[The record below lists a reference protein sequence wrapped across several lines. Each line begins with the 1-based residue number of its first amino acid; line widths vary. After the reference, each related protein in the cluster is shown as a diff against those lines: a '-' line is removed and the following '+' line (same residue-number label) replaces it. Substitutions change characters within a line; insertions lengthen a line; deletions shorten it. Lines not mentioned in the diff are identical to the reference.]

1 MKISVVI
8 PSFNQGEYLEATLR
22 SLLEQNYPE
31 LELIVID
38 GGSTDQSVDVIRRY
52 AASLSYWESEPDR
65 GQSHALNKG
74 FAHVHGDIWSW
85 LNSDDLLEPGVLRRV
100 VEVFA
105 QDFEAGIVYG
115 DCVYVGEDGETVIE
129 KFPGEPYS
137 RLRHLAHRFIAQP
150 SCFFRTR
157 MVPPA
162 VREDLHYCMDYDLWL
177 KLAAQGIKFRYVPE
191 VFSRYRLHEQSKS
204 VRALV
209 AMHAEIVEKIYRP
222 ILRNG
227 ASPDERHA
235 IAQAAGDMIHQ
246 LNSLGARTAV
256 LQTLLFRMVEAR
268 VLPSWV
274 LLNLGLQAILG
285 PAVVRRVQ
293 RWKGAVRE

>member
-1 MKISVVI
+1 VKISVVI

-38 GGSTDQSVDVIRRY
+38 GGSTDQSVDIIRRY
-52 AASLSYWESEPDR
+52 AASLSYWESEQDR

-105 QDFEAGIVYG
+105 QDSEAGIVYG

-227 ASPDERHA
+227 ASQDERHA
-235 IAQAAGDMIHQ
+235 IAQAVGDMIHQ
-246 LNSLGARTAV
+246 LNSLGARGPV
-256 LQTLLFRMVEAR
+256 LQTLLFRTCEAR
-268 VLPSWV
+268 VLPT
-274 LLNLGLQAILG
+274 LTHLNLGLQAVLG
-285 PAVVRRVQ
+285 PGVVRMVQ
-293 RWKGAVRE
+293 RWKGGAWG